1 MSNNTEKGKA
11 RAQTETASITDILS
25 AAITIARGAGAIL
38 REGVAAIER
47 NRGTALQ
54 FKSSAIDPVTEYDV
68 RAEKYI
74 VGELNRLFPEHR
86 VVGEEGGAY
95 EAARSRTT
103 ASTYQWHVDPLDGTV
118 NFAHGFSIFCVSLG
132 LLIDGAPSV
141 GVVYSPVIDEMFA
154 AARGHGATRNGV
166 PIHVSVT
173 QELNHA
179 LLVTGFPYDS
189 HTHDSNIPEFLG
201 FQRTAQAT
209 RRIGSAALDMCYV
222 AAGQMDGYWE
232 SKIKPHDIAAGIVLV
247 REAGG
252 IVTDYGGGDSMLASG
267 IIVASNGLLHGPM
280 LDVLKKSQ
288 S

>member
-1 MSNNTEKGKA
+1 MA
-11 RAQTETASITDILS
+11 RAHSEAMPITDILS

-38 REGVAAIER
+38 REGVAAIEQ

-86 VVGEEGGAY
+86 IVGEEGGAY

-103 ASTYQWHVDPLDGTV
+103 SSTYQWHVDPLDGTV

-132 LLIDGAPSV
+132 LLIDGVPSV
-141 GVVYSPVIDEMFA
+141 GVVYSPVIDDMFA
-154 AARGHGATRNGV
+154 AACGHGATRNGV
-166 PIHVSVT
+166 PIRVSST
-173 QELNHA
+173 QELGRA

-209 RRIGSAALDMCYV
+209 RRIGSAALDLCYV

-252 IVTDYGGGDSMLASG
+252 TVTDYDGGDSMLASG
-267 IIVASNGLLHGPM
+267 IILASNGLLHKPM